1 MYFTI
6 KKEKIAIVGL
16 GYVGMP
22 IAVAFAKKVN
32 VIGFDLNEKKIDL
45 YKAGIRTIVDLL
57 KATPTSLVSTGV
69 FKHGKSLDKMITAIS
84 AIKVLNLSNIILSL
98 QFDGVGRTISK
109 EVEKYYIG
117 ASYDFSGIDY
127 SIREDIVNKDSDLN
141 KAISNIVEEIVAIG
155 TVEILMGEQE
165 VETVD
170 DVTETFIFEMTG
182 SPKPLFSDKK
192 TFISEV
198 EKHGY
203 KYGKLNKDTDYL
215 ITDDLSSTT
224 GKMAKI
230 AKLNAKGADVKVLT
244 YEQLIELIK
253 NK

>member
-1 MYFTI
+1 M
-6 KKEKIAIVGL
+6 L
-16 GYVGMP
+16 
-22 IAVAFAKKVN
+22 
-32 VIGFDLNEKKIDL
+32 
-45 YKAGIRTIVDLL
+45 
-57 KATPTSLVSTGV
+57 
-69 FKHGKSLDKMITAIS
+69 TAIS
-84 AIKVLNLSNIILSL
+84 AIKVLKLSDIIFSL

-117 ASYDFSGIDY
+117 ASYEFSGIGY
-127 SIREDIVNKDSDLN
+127 SIREDIVNKDSELN
-141 KAISNIVEEIVAIG
+141 IAIANIIEEILAIG

-165 VETVD
+165 VETVG
-170 DVTETFIFEMTG
+170 DVTETFIIELTG

-192 TFISEV
+192 TFLTEV
-198 EKHGY
+198 GKHGY
-203 KYGKLNKDTDYL
+203 NYGKLNKDTDYL